1 MEMVIALH
9 AIIKAGGAYVPFD
22 PTYPA
27 KRLSFML
34 EDSRVPVILAQKA
47 CEHLLK
53 NHAADVI
60 YFEDIIQELESY
72 PTGNP
77 PIITKP
83 ENLSYVI
90 YTSGSTGNPK
100 GVMNTH
106 RGIVNR
112 LLWMQE
118 AFQIN
123 ESDTL
128 VQKTP
133 FSFDVSVWEIF
144 LPFMCGARLVV
155 AKPEGHKDADYLL
168 DLIKE
173 EKITVIHFVPSMLRV
188 FLEKADQERCTTLR
202 HVVLSG
208 EALTIDLQNNYF
220 AILEA
225 PLHNLYGPTEA
236 AVDVSCWKCEPLSES
251 KVVPIGRPISN
262 TKLYILDNNGLP
274 APVGENGELHIGGVQ
289 VARGYLNRPELTG
302 EKFIADPFSDDQSAR
317 LYKTGDL
324 CRFLPDGNIEYLGRI
339 DFQVKIRGN
348 RVELGEIEA
357 AILKDPS
364 VKDCVV
370 LAREDS
376 PGEQR
381 LVAYIIGNNGQFSLS
396 AMRDGT
402 GGGTA

>member
-1 MEMVIALH
+1 MAHFLKSKGVGPETLVGVCSFRSMEMVIALH

-27 KRLSFML
+27 KRLAFML

-53 NHAADVI
+53 NHASDVI

-72 PTGNP
+72 PADNP

-123 ESDTL
+123 DSHTL

-133 FSFDVSVWEIF
+133 FSFDVSVWEFF
-144 LPFMCGARLVV
+144 LPFMCGARLAVT
-155 AKPEGHKDADYLL
+155 KPEGHKDADYLL
-168 DLIKE
+168 DLIKK
-173 EKITVIHFVPSMLRV
+173 EKITFIHFVPSMLRV
-188 FLEKADQERCTTLR
+188 FLEKADRERCTTLR

-208 EALTIDLQNNYF
+208 EALTIDLQN
-220 AILEA
+220 
-225 PLHNLYGPTEA
+225 
-236 AVDVSCWKCEPLSES
+236 K
-251 KVVPIGRPISN
+251 
-262 TKLYILDNNGLP
+262 
-274 APVGENGELHIGGVQ
+274 
-289 VARGYLNRPELTG
+289 YL
-302 EKFIADPFSDDQSAR
+302 
-317 LYKTGDL
+317 
-324 CRFLPDGNIEYLGRI
+324 RF
-339 DFQVKIRGN
+339 
-348 RVELGEIEA
+348 
-357 AILKDPS
+357 
-364 VKDCVV
+364 
-370 LAREDS
+370 
-376 PGEQR
+376 
-381 LVAYIIGNNGQFSLS
+381 
-396 AMRDGT
+396 
-402 GGGTA
+402 